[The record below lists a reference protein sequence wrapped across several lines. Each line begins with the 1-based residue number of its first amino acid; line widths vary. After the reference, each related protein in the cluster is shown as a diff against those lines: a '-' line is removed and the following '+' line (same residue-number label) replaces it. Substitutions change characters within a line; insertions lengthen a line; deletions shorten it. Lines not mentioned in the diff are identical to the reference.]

1 MNTSLFWDTVKERI
15 ILLPKGNFIFFIHLS
30 ISTTFSRT
38 WINSTISI
46 QVGRVWCLKIVSYK
60 QTLSRGNCQRID
72 ISKRSRRGSSA
83 DRAIFKLTIASS
95 RIWLR
100 CRLVTSL
107 LSLRHR
113 DRRSSCRADC
123 RQSSDTIEECDLRA
137 IKTPWSFSGAGWK
150 RSPGWQYRVSL
161 TNRTFLE
168 TQILRYVRH
177 RLFHVKDL
185 TESHQFSIFDIEY
198 FASR

>member
-1 MNTSLFWDTVKERI
+1 MRWKNY
-15 ILLPKGNFIFFIHLS
+15 PKGNLIFFIHLS

-46 QVGRVWCLKIVSYK
+46 RVGRVWCLKIVSYK
-60 QTLSRGNCQRID
+60 QTLRRRNCQRID

-83 DRAIFKLTIASS
+83 NRAIFKLTIASS

-137 IKTPWSFSGAGWK
+137 IKTPWSFSGAEWNGRLVDNIGCPWPIAPFSRR
-150 RSPGWQYRVSL
+150 RSFDVSTIDYSMSKIWQKAKVSFQ
-161 TNRTFLE
+161 FL
-168 TQILRYVRH
+168 
-177 RLFHVKDL
+177 
-185 TESHQFSIFDIEY
+185 DIEY
-198 FASR
+198 FRNW